1 MAANPSVSNPA
12 STDADRVCVHCGKVV
27 NPDREPE
34 PPEPGAKRVGA
45 GGRGPGRISLVERV
59 MREAVG
65 LAVLVVV
72 GLVFVLLALSASY
85 PAAPGQTFAV
95 PEWLLVGWPLL
106 LVGAGVLGYR
116 EGRARGAF
124 VAGLVAAVVAI
135 ASILIPPMITGHEA
149 IQAAPGEGIVEV
161 WLAVGLMIVGGGF
174 FGLLGGGITALIGSR
189 PRRVGRP

>member
-1 MAANPSVSNPA
+1 MAANPSVSNPP

-34 PPEPGAKRVGA
+34 PSEPGAKREGA
-45 GGRGPGRISLVERV
+45 GSPGRISLVEGAR
-59 MREAVG
+59 RDAVG

-72 GLVFVLLALSASY
+72 GLVFVVLALSASY
-85 PAAPGQTFAV
+85 PAQAGQTFAV
-95 PEWLLVGWPLL
+95 PEWLFVGWPLL

>member
-1 MAANPSVSNPA
+1 MAANPSVSGPPL
-12 STDADRVCVHCGKVV
+12 TDADRACVHCGKVV

-34 PPEPGAKRVGA
+34 PPEPGAKREGA
-45 GGRGPGRISLVERV
+45 GSPGRISLVEGAR
-59 MREAVG
+59 RDAVG
-65 LAVLVVV
+65 LAVLVV
-72 GLVFVLLALSASY
+72 GLVFVVLALSASY
-85 PAAPGQTFAV
+85 PAQAGQTFAV
-95 PEWLLVGWPLL
+95 PEWLFVGWPLL

-116 EGRARGAF
+116 EDRACGAF

-174 FGLLGGGITALIGSR
+174 LGLLGGGITALIGSL
-189 PRRVGRP
+189 PRRVGHP